1 MVHFFL
7 VGSDWIRVLC
17 FGFWSFG
24 FFWVVVVVVVV
35 VCVCVC
41 VCVCVFFVYCDV
53 VILTD
58 DGLIDNGGNIDLVGA
73 VRCGFGQGF
82 AQQLSGF

>member
-35 VCVCVC
+35 VVVCVC
-41 VCVCVFFVYCDV
+41 VCVFFFVYCDV
-53 VILTD
+53 VILAD
-58 DGLIDNGGNIDLVGA
+58 DGLINDGGNFDLVVAMA
-73 VRCGFGQGF
+73 V
-82 AQQLSGF
+82 LI